1 MKSIERVAPLKIDPA
16 LLEPENRLNEAEAA
30 EYLKR
35 SVQTLRNWRTLGR
48 GPRYMKL
55 AGSVQYLKS
64 DLADFLVE
72 SFRTSTSD
80 KHGDAAREP
89 AEA

>member
-1 MKSIERVAPLKIDPA
+1 MKDTYRANPVKIDPE
-16 LLEPENRLNEAEAA
+16 LLEPDNRLTEAEAA
-30 EYLKR
+30 QYLKR
-35 SVQTLRNWRTLGR
+35 SVQTLRNWRNLGR
-48 GPRYMKL
+48 GPRFIKL
-55 AGSVQYLKS
+55 AGSIQYLKS